1 MNIFES
7 ILLGV
12 VQGLTEF
19 LPVSSSGHLELGK
32 ILFDIQIEENLLFS
46 IVVHLGTA
54 LATIIVFRKEI
65 FQLLLSSI
73 KYAINFSKRHKIENE
88 VKQKANYSL
97 MLLVSAIPVLI
108 IYILFNEVIE
118 ELFSGDLLLVG
129 FALLVT
135 TAFLMST
142 VLLSKIEKEGNLNTS
157 NSIVIGIAQAIAV
170 IPGISRSGATISTA
184 LVLGVNKVEAAK
196 FSFLMVLIPILG
208 ANTLEIYDAYKA
220 GISTESAEI
229 LIAGFLAALISGY
242 IAIKFMLEIIR
253 RSKLHYFALYTFVVG
268 VVAIIFSL

>member
-54 LATIIVFRKEI
+54 LATIIVFRKMI
-65 FQLLLSSI
+65 YNLIKSSI
-73 KYAINFSKRHKIENE
+73 KYTIHKGNVSEKDMRNSKL
-88 VKQKANYSL
+88 SL
-97 MLLVSAIPVLI
+97 YLIISAVPVLVV
-108 IYILFNEVIE
+108 YLLFNDAIE
-118 ELFSGDLLLVG
+118 ELFSGDLLLIG

-135 TAFLMST
+135 SAFLVST
-142 VLLSKIEKEGNLNTS
+142 VVLSKVERQGKINTT
-157 NSIVIGIAQAIAV
+157 NSVVIGISQAIAV
-170 IPGISRSGATISTA
+170 IPGISRSGSTISTA
-184 LVLGVNKVEAAK
+184 LVLGINKVEAAK
-196 FSFLMVLIPILG
+196 FSFLMVLLPILG

-229 LIAGFLAALISGY
+229 LIAGFIAAFISGY

-268 VVAIIFSL
+268 VIAIILSL